1 MQTFMRIKQGVTY
14 AGKIK
19 LTRPP
24 NINILMSFLETN
36 SSLESTLTSTF
47 KLVG

>member
-1 MQTFMRIKQGVTY
+1 MQIKQRLTY

-24 NINILMSFLETN
+24 NINILTSFLETN
-36 SSLESTLTSTF
+36 ALLESTLTSTF

>member
-1 MQTFMRIKQGVTY
+1 MRIKQGLTY

-24 NINILMSFLETN
+24 NVNILMSFLETN
-36 SSLESTLTSTF
+36 ALLESTLISTF